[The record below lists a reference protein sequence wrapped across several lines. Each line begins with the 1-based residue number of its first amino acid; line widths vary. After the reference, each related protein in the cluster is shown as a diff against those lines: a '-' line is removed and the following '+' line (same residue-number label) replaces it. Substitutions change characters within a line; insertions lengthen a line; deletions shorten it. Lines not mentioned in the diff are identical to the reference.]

1 MATLAQ
7 MITRIADRLL
17 DPNHTAITEVQ
28 IREAVNEAIDFHKQ
42 ETFWFNEFEE
52 TVTLTADS
60 KVLSLT
66 TNTPLEIY
74 EEGGVV
80 IDYGSLYWNVRKVST
95 QKYDS
100 ESTQATGL
108 PYMWTYRNDAFEL
121 YFIPDQA
128 YSCIVRGIKDYT
140 AFDETG
146 TDDATSNDFT
156 TEGERLI
163 RYHALK
169 SLAADYRQDL
179 EMATTFENREIA
191 ELEKLREKTA
201 NRVKTDTNS
210 INSTLL

>member
-146 TDDATSNDFT
+146 TDDNTSTDFT

-163 RYHALK
+163 RYTALAY
-169 SLAADYRQDL
+169 LAADYRHDNEMASKFEERADL
-179 EMATTFENREIA
+179 ELT
-191 ELEKLREKTA
+191 KLIDKTA
-201 NRVKTDTNS
+201 QKFKSDSNE
-210 INSTLL
+210 IHSTLL